1 MRFLNFDPK
10 VRVLCNAEKTVC
22 HWQTGPGLILLQILL
37 PIIITMIAPDNFQ
50 TVFDINKVAKVVR

>member
-1 MRFLNFDPK
+1 M
-10 VRVLCNAEKTVC
+10 C